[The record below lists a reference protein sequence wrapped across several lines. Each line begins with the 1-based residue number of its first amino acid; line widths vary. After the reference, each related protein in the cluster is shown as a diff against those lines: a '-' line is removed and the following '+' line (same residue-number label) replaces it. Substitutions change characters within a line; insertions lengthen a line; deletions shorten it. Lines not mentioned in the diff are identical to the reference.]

1 MGKTQRFG
9 STPGEALEAGV
20 GCGPQYQYDDVWG
33 RILAVPNILAKF
45 LPPVAAWEALSGL
58 KNAQNTITILK
69 DSFSILLTNFVE
81 PEKSNIFFPFNHA
94 YFTMKQSES
103 IHAIW
108 YAYMLQMINL

>member
-58 KNAQNTITILK
+58 KMLK
-69 DSFSILLTNFVE
+69 IPSQSLKIHSVFCSPILLSL
-81 PEKSNIFFPFNHA
+81 KSQTFFP
-94 YFTMKQSES
+94 
-103 IHAIW
+103 I
-108 YAYMLQMINL
+108 